1 MEGTLHNTLPGGW
14 APQLSVLTEEPAQN
28 GHEFFT
34 CGELLSDSAPKLSAT
49 MQQPRISCRSPS
61 DSSGRAGSSAEPGAA
76 GRRDASAGGG
86 ASTAAGA
93 QRGRAEGWR
102 APRGQRGRRGG
113 SGGS

>member
-1 MEGTLHNTLPGGW
+1 MIPE
-14 APQLSVLTEEPAQN
+14 SITEEPAQN

-49 MQQPRISCRSPS
+49 MQQPRINCSSPS

-76 GRRDASAGGG
+76 AAAVVARREASAGGG
-86 ASTAAGA
+86 ASTPVAVAVAA
-93 QRGRAEGWR
+93 QRGRTGGCS
-102 APRGQRGRRGG
+102 APRGQRGRSGG